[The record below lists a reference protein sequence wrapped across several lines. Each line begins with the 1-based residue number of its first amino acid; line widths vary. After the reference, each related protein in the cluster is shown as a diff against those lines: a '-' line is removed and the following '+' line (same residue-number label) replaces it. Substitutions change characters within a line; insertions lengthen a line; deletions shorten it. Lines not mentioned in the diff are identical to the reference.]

1 MADEKWEHI
10 PGYEGK
16 YFISSLGRIRNSH
29 GLIMKPMVCTNGYLS
44 ACLWKNNQQR
54 KILIHRLVAEV
65 FIENNNG
72 YDEVNHIDEDKTNN
86 NVENLE
92 WCTHL
97 YNMNY
102 GHVKEKIAEAN
113 KGRHLTPEHRAK
125 CASAKG
131 KKWINNG
138 TKEMLAKKDE
148 IPSFLLSGYKTGR
161 LKIYVRKSQSISCR

>member
-1 MADEKWEHI
+1 MAEEKWEYI

-16 YFISSLGRIRNSH
+16 YFVSNCGRIRNSK

-44 ACLWKNNQQR
+44 ACLWKNNRQR

-65 FIENNNG
+65 FLENTNG
-72 YDEVNHIDEDKTNN
+72 YGEVNHIDENKTNN
-86 NVENLE
+86 NVGNLE

-102 GHVKEKIAEAN
+102 GHVKEKISKAS
-113 KGRHLTPEHRAK
+113 KGRQMTPEQRAK

-131 KKWINNG
+131 KKWVNNG
-138 TKEMLAKKDE
+138 TKERLAKEDE
-148 IPSFLLSGYKTGR
+148 VPSFLLSGYKIGR
-161 LKIYVRKSQSISCR
+161 LKLYV